1 MIWRLNYP
9 PETGKIVIV
18 RSSPLFR
25 RVTVESAGGCGQFF
39 NGKSYREMKIA
50 FFDSGI
56 GGITVLHQA
65 MLTLPEEDYL
75 YYADVDHVPF
85 GEKTREQ
92 IVSYTDEALRFMI
105 GRGVKAVVVACNTAT
120 CSAIGYLRGKYP
132 LPILGMEPAV
142 KPAVEENDTGRVLV
156 VATPVTVKGEK
167 LQNLLSRVD
176 GRHCVDTLALPELV
190 TFAERGEFVS
200 PGVRAYLAEKFRP
213 YRLDA
218 YSALV
223 LGCTH
228 FNYFKDT
235 FRRFLP
241 QKAEIIDG
249 SEGTVNHL
257 ADVLRQSG
265 GLAKNSGAVEYYAS
279 GRRVTGPAELK
290 RIAGLHAR
298 LDRMLR
304 Y

>member
-1 MIWRLNYP
+1 
-9 PETGKIVIV
+9 
-18 RSSPLFR
+18 
-25 RVTVESAGGCGQFF
+25 
-39 NGKSYREMKIA
+39 MKIA

-65 MLTLPEEDYL
+65 MLTLPKEDYL

-85 GEKTREQ
+85 GRKTREQ
-92 IVSYTDEALRFMI
+92 IITYTDDAVRFLV
-105 GRGVKAVVVACNTAT
+105 GRGAQAVVIACNTAT
-120 CSAIGYLRGKYP
+120 CSAIGCLRKKYA

-142 KPAVEENDTGRVLV
+142 KPAVEEADTGRVLV

-167 LQNLLSRVD
+167 LKNLLARVD

-190 TFAERGEFVS
+190 TFAENGEFVS
-200 PGVRAYLAEKFRP
+200 PRIRGYLAQRFRP
-213 YRLDA
+213 YHLEE

-235 FRRFLP
+235 FRKFFSA
-241 QKAEIIDG
+241 KAEIIDG

-257 ADVLRQSG
+257 ADVL
-265 GLAKNSGAVEYYAS
+265 GLSDAETAHGGAVEYYAS
-279 GRRVTGPAELK
+279 GRRVNDPAAMK
-290 RIAGLHAR
+290 RISELHTR

>member
-1 MIWRLNYP
+1 MN
-9 PETGKIVIV
+9 IVWAT
-18 RSSPLFR
+18 LMFR
-25 RVTVESAGGCGQFF
+25 RARRDSLQGTGQFF
-39 NGKSYREMKIA
+39 DRKFSEKMKIA

-92 IVSYTDEALRFMI
+92 IIKYTDDAVRFMS
-105 GRGVKAVVVACNTAT
+105 GHDVKAVVVACNTAT
-120 CSAIGYLRGKYP
+120 CSAIGYLRKKYP

-156 VATPVTVKGEK
+156 VATPVTVRGEK
-167 LQNLLSRVD
+167 LKNLLSRVD
-176 GRHCVDTLALPELV
+176 GRHCVDSLALPELV
-190 TFAERGEFVS
+190 AFAENGEFVS
-200 PGVRAYLAEKFRP
+200 PRVRAYLAERFRP
-213 YRLDA
+213 YRLSG

-228 FNYFKDT
+228 FNFFKDT
-235 FRRFLP
+235 FRELFP
-241 QKAEIIDG
+241 QKTEIIDG

-265 GLAKNSGAVEYYAS
+265 ALEKNGGKVEYYAS
-279 GRRVTGPAELK
+279 GRRVTEPAELE
-290 RIAGLHAR
+290 RIDALHAR
-298 LDRMLR
+298 LDQMLR